1 MEKIQLKVA
10 GMSCQHCEKAVVNI
24 LLDIG
29 AEAVTADAKSGLV
42 DVEFDP
48 THLTVD
54 VIKKEIFDEGYEVV

>member
-10 GMSCQHCEKAVVNI
+10 GMSCQHCEKAVVNA

-29 AEAVTADAKSGLV
+29 ATAATANAKTGLV

-48 THLTVD
+48 AALTPQAIKNEIID
-54 VIKKEIFDEGYEVV
+54 VGYEVV